1 MVHTMDPLGSM
12 SRSHQDK
19 TAWARPLD
27 WATNWEEWAW
37 KALLTGLLKSTLKGK
52 DDSQRGMWITAD
64 AYEQVSH
71 FLREHGADG
80 TQRGEAGRRHLAQ
93 LDVTHRV
100 SSGTPAHCGRRDQPG
115 PLHLNWLQLSPAPQ
129 KLRLHQPGV
138 DGGPVW
144 DGLAALLQGSK
155 RKVKLLETSNRSAVR
170 KLLTNAGKVW
180 QHTPASGFGGR
191 ARSWAELLHRS
202 ARYRTALWSGRW
214 PSPACLHLENRV
226 LVMKT
231 DALLCK

>member
-1 MVHTMDPLGSM
+1 MVHTMDPVGSM

-64 AYEQVSH
+64 AYEQVSP

-100 SSGTPAHCGRRDQPG
+100 SSSTPAHCGRRDQPG

-129 KLRLHQPGV
+129 KLRLYQLGV
-138 DGGPVW
+138 DGGPVR
-144 DGLAALLQGSK
+144 DGLAALLRGSK
-155 RKVKLLETSNRSAVR
+155 RKVKLPETVQTFSCEEAADECR
-170 KLLTNAGKVW
+170 KSVTA
-180 QHTPASGFGGR
+180 HTCIRFW
-191 ARSWAELLHRS
+191 WACS
-202 ARYRTALWSGRW
+202 
-214 PSPACLHLENRV
+214 
-226 LVMKT
+226 
-231 DALLCK
+231 